1 MKKARDGFKKLLSNI
16 KMNALSMDDNGEFTI
31 INSSTNR
38 KRMKNDSSGKI
49 WGSHPNSKVWIPSKI
64 YIDEKDLQQIW
75 KKQNELCYWF
85 KIPLNF
91 NLLFSDY
98 ADYYPKHP
106 LAPSVDKIDDKKDY
120 TIDNIVICCM
130 LANFGRNVY
139 PFEPFQTVIDIV
151 THKTKVNNLD
161 DFYND

>member
-1 MKKARDGFKKLLSNI
+1 MIDGNI
-16 KMNALSMDDNGEFTI
+16 EHTKYFMDGMNRHG
-31 INSSTNR
+31 
-38 KRMKNDSSGKI
+38 
-49 WGSHPNSKVWIPSKI
+49 
-64 YIDEKDLQQIW
+64 
-75 KKQNELCYWF
+75 LCVMAFY
-85 KIPLNF
+85 
-91 NLLFSDY
+91 FSDY

-120 TIDNIVICCM
+120 TIDNIVICCR